1 MKIMKLI
8 THNKTRDKRR
18 SGFTLIELLVV
29 VALIILIAGI
39 ALPTVINLFS
49 AGADAQ
55 AYNLLAAQLAYARSQ
70 AIFLGT
76 YVGVHVQAAD
86 RSELSKDCYSAVVW
100 DDPDVSGHEFSLL
113 PDAKPEKIP
122 GNFGFGKL
130 FGTFFNS
137 SGDYQGLDDSGL
149 EDFTTFTIVFSP
161 QGQIVKFVEGAA
173 NGHVAFTTDDKL
185 FGDPDTNP
193 TVLWEKPDDAEGVTA
208 VTIFNYAEMKAI
220 SPSGNARR
228 DYMNNNWGQILALNI
243 YTGRFFHRY

>member
-8 THNKTRDKRR
+8 THNKIRDNKR

-86 RSELSKDCYSAVVW
+86 RSELSKHCYSAVVW
-100 DDPDVSGHEFSLL
+100 DNPGDGDVHTFSL
-113 PDAKPEKIP
+113 AENSKPEKIP
-122 GNFGFGKL
+122 GNMAFGKL
-130 FGTFFNS
+130 TGNFF
-137 SGDYQGLDDSGL
+137 SGDTYQNLSDLDD
-149 EDFTTFTIVFSP
+149 EDGFTTFTIVFSP
-161 QGQIVKFVEGAA
+161 AGQIVKFVEGGDIVFA
-173 NGHVAFTTDDKL
+173 TDDKL
-185 FGDPDTNP
+185 FGTPADDN
-193 TVLWEKPDDAEGVTA
+193 TVLWRTPDDAEGVTA
-208 VTIFNYAEMKAI
+208 VTIFNYAEMKSA
-220 SPSGNARR
+220 SDRVA
-228 DYMNNNWGQILALNI
+228 YMNNNWGQILALNI